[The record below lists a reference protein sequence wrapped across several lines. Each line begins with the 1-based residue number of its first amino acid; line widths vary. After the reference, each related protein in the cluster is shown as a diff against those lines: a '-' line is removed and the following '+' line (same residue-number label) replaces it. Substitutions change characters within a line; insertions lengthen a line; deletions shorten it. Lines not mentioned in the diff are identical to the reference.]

1 MCFQHSQLLIYVP
14 LNFVFSD
21 RNCVYRHARNHFIL
35 HYTGELLSEAE
46 NGIQQ
51 HALLIKYRAQTD
63 HVPPVARG
71 AVSTAFTGV
80 TAGPVGPVVQLSRTT
95 EQRKP
100 CNIVNFYVNISDIY
114 FYYKHYTNLLMRI
127 ITMQSTENESLH

>member
-1 MCFQHSQLLIYVP
+1 MIYVP

-21 RNCVYRHARNHFIL
+21 RNCVYYHARNHFIL

-51 HALLIKYRAQTD
+51 HNKYRAQTD

>member
-1 MCFQHSQLLIYVP
+1 MLGIISY
-14 LNFVFSD
+14 
-21 RNCVYRHARNHFIL
+21 FITL
-35 HYTGELLSEAE
+35 AGELLSEAE
-46 NGIQQ
+46 NDIQQ

-100 CNIVNFYVNISDIY
+100 CNIVNFYVNISNIY
-114 FYYKHYTNLLMRI
+114 FYCKHYTNLLMRI

>member
-1 MCFQHSQLLIYVP
+1 MIETANSMSYFDTVPLYCACVILFRYSRPLFGYSVFWVLQAPLCFQHSQLLIYVP

-21 RNCVYRHARNHFIL
+21 RNCVYYHARNHFIL

-51 HALLIKYRAQTD
+51 HNKYRAQTD

-95 EQRKP
+95 EQR
-100 CNIVNFYVNISDIY
+100 
-114 FYYKHYTNLLMRI
+114 
-127 ITMQSTENESLH
+127 